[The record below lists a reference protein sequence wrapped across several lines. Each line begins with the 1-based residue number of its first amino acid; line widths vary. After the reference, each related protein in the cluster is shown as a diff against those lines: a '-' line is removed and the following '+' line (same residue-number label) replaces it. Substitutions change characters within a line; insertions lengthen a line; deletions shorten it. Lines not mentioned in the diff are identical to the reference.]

1 MRGGFWAIIRQCY
14 NNVMVWYIYV
24 LYVGSPIKY
33 NRYIGY
39 HTLGKYVYC
48 TYLAQRWDLNLE
60 REGASG
66 QCPFTKLRHITRKR
80 HITRRI

>member
-1 MRGGFWAIIRQCY
+1 
-14 NNVMVWYIYV
+14 MVWYIYV

-48 TYLAQRWDLNLE
+48 TYLAQRALGFKFGKK
-60 REGASG
+60 RG
-66 QCPFTKLRHITRKR
+66 QWPVSLYKTQTHDKKETHHEKEYKESAGIFNK
-80 HITRRI
+80 